1 MSQTTVILDLCLG
14 TLQEFFVRKELQNWT
29 IVNILLSI
37 RMQSST
43 EESRCY

>member
-1 MSQTTVILDLCLG
+1 MSQTIVILDLCLD

-29 IVNILLSI
+29 IVNILFSI